1 MIRILCALAFLA
13 VAQPTYADTIGV
25 TTAGGY
31 TVLTVFDTVIG
42 WSFTA
47 NADVQVGALGIWDE
61 GGDGFVEDVNVGLW
75 TDSGTLLGLATVGS
89 TDALDAGFRFA
100 AITPILLT
108 GGNSYTIAGL
118 LQAPDYYRAFTE
130 VTNSPLITWSDSR
143 AVNTNVLTF
152 PTEITGREGS
162 YFGANLRVTPVAPI
176 PEPASVTL
184 LGLGLAAIGARRW
197 YKQKCE
203 VSAR

>member
-1 MIRILCALAFLA
+1 MIRILCALALLA

-31 TVLTVFDTVIG
+31 TVLTFFDTVIG

-47 NADVQVGALGIWDE
+47 NTDVQVGALGMWDE

-89 TDALDAGFRFA
+89 TDGLDAGFRFA
-100 AITPILLT
+100 AIPPILLT
-108 GGNSYTIAGL
+108 GGNSYTVAGL
-118 LQAPDYYRAFTE
+118 LRAPDYYRAFTQ

-176 PEPASVTL
+176 PEPASLVL
-184 LGLGLAAIGARRW
+184 LGLGLAGIGARRW
-197 YKQKCE
+197 YYQKCE